1 VKQIWGRFIGWAR
14 EWATLPGR
22 ARDYRE
28 YLQGHEE
35 ARAKFNKH
43 AARMGYAGRD
53 YLEAAIEI
61 SKRCEGAETAL
72 RRIALSLEA
81 DEAAKP
87 APGLSAAELERLAL
101 LAEECGEVVQAVGK
115 ILRHGYDSGPAKGR
129 LSNRVALEREIGDV
143 RAVMELMSDAG
154 DLRPPVVNSWR
165 NEKRSAMRRWTHHQD
180 FGGTAADRGR
190 AEQLGDL
197 RYRRD
202 AGDVNA
208 GRKLAEIES
217 AAQSR

>member
-1 VKQIWGRFIGWAR
+1 VKQIWGRFMKWAR

-28 YLQGHEE
+28 YLRDHEE
-35 ARAKFNKH
+35 ARARFNTY
-43 AARMGYAGRD
+43 AARFGYVGREYFD
-53 YLEAAIEI
+53 AAIEI
-61 SKRCEGAETAL
+61 CKRCEGAETAL
-72 RRIALSLEA
+72 RRIARSLEA

-87 APGLSAAELERLAL
+87 VPGLSAAEIERLAL
-101 LAEECGEVVQAVGK
+101 LAEECGEVVQAMGK
-115 ILRHGYDSGPAKGR
+115 VLRHGYNSGPANGR

-165 NEKRSAMRRWTHHQD
+165 NEKRSAMRRWAHHQT
-180 FGGTAADRGR
+180 FAGTAADRDR

-197 RYRRD
+197 QYRRD
-202 AGDVNA
+202 AGDADA